1 MVNPLK
7 QKKKM
12 NYPKTINIKL
22 EQVKETTSTNDY
34 LAKLC
39 KENKAKEFYTVVAE
53 SQTNGKGQR
62 GNTWEAESGKNLTF
76 SMVLYPT
83 ALKAKEQFSLSMVA
97 ALSCHQ
103 ALGNYTDGFSIK
115 WPNDIYFGEEGMT
128 STSAQH
134 VSAMANVMVQDIK
147 QHIMG
152 LRLYQKSIRVIGD
165 AEVTVETVNNT
176 LPEIAES
183 VKRICKANALIA
195 WLREAVK
202 EREQAQKYVSDMSLD
217 DWMKKQG
224 IEKPVSPEPPQ
235 MPRINFQDYKTILDT
250 GLSVKEYNRFV
261 ELNSALAVYGEMI
274 HEKGLLTRQKSEL
287 ARIMQNPTEVK
298 ESGRDTIITRY
309 EADDAAVIDEVYTEL
324 QARYR
329 KLQAEKNG
337 IEAKFS
343 NLAMDYQTRKNDE
356 WKAAKAQYDRDLQKV
371 NSELVGIQTQM
382 KDWKKQ
388 RLEELA
394 ALKIIIPDALKPL
407 YKELK
412 VKYL

>member
-1 MVNPLK
+1 MEK
-7 QKKKM
+7 AQKRAILM
-12 NYPKTINIKL
+12 IDSEY
-22 EQVKETTSTNDY
+22 V
-34 LAKLC
+34 
-39 KENKAKEFYTVVAE
+39 F
-53 SQTNGKGQR
+53 
-62 GNTWEAESGKNLTF
+62 
-76 SMVLYPT
+76 
-83 ALKAKEQFSLSMVA
+83 
-97 ALSCHQ
+97 
-103 ALGNYTDGFSIK
+103 
-115 WPNDIYFGEEGMT
+115 NDIYFTTEEGMT

-152 LRLYQKSIRVIGD
+152 LRLYEKSIRVIGD

-298 ESGRDTIITRY
+298 ESGRDTIITTY
-309 EADDAAVIDEVYTEL
+309 KVDVNISADIDNLYTEL
-324 QARYR
+324 QSEYR

-382 KDWKKQ
+382 QDWKKQ

>member
-1 MVNPLK
+1 MEK
-7 QKKKM
+7 AQKRAILM
-12 NYPKTINIKL
+12 IDSEY
-22 EQVKETTSTNDY
+22 V
-34 LAKLC
+34 
-39 KENKAKEFYTVVAE
+39 F
-53 SQTNGKGQR
+53 
-62 GNTWEAESGKNLTF
+62 
-76 SMVLYPT
+76 
-83 ALKAKEQFSLSMVA
+83 
-97 ALSCHQ
+97 
-103 ALGNYTDGFSIK
+103 
-115 WPNDIYFGEEGMT
+115 NDIYFTTEEGMT

-217 DWMKKQG
+217 EWMKKQG
-224 IEKPVSPEPPQ
+224 IEKPAMPQPPQ
-235 MPRINFQDYKTILDT
+235 MPRINFQDYNTILDT
-250 GLSVKEYNRFV
+250 GLTVKEYNRFV

-287 ARIMQNPTEVK
+287 ARITQNPTEVK
-298 ESGRDTIITRY
+298 ESGRDTIITTY
-309 EADDAAVIDEVYTEL
+309 KVDVNISADIDNLYTEL
-324 QARYR
+324 QSEYR

-382 KDWKKQ
+382 KEWKKQ

>member
-1 MVNPLK
+1 MEK
-7 QKKKM
+7 AQKRAIL
-12 NYPKTINIKL
+12 TID
-22 EQVKETTSTNDY
+22 KEYVFN
-34 LAKLC
+34 
-39 KENKAKEFYTVVAE
+39 E
-53 SQTNGKGQR
+53 
-62 GNTWEAESGKNLTF
+62 
-76 SMVLYPT
+76 
-83 ALKAKEQFSLSMVA
+83 
-97 ALSCHQ
+97 
-103 ALGNYTDGFSIK
+103 
-115 WPNDIYFGEEGMT
+115 IYFGEEGMT

-152 LRLYQKSIRVIGD
+152 LRLYEKSIRVIGD

-202 EREQAQKYVSDMSLD
+202 ECEQAQKYVADMSLD

-224 IEKPVSPEPPQ
+224 IENPVSPEPPQ

-298 ESGRDTIITRY
+298 ESGRDTIITTY
-309 EADDAAVIDEVYTEL
+309 KVSPHMTDLDKLYTEL
-324 QARYR
+324 QSEYR

-356 WKAAKAQYDRDLQKV
+356 WKAAKAQYDRDLHKV
-371 NSELVGIQTQM
+371 SSELVDIQTQM
-382 KDWKKQ
+382 KEWKKQ

>member
-1 MVNPLK
+1 MNIMEK
-7 QKKKM
+7 AQKRAILM
-12 NYPKTINIKL
+12 IDSEY
-22 EQVKETTSTNDY
+22 V
-34 LAKLC
+34 
-39 KENKAKEFYTVVAE
+39 F
-53 SQTNGKGQR
+53 
-62 GNTWEAESGKNLTF
+62 
-76 SMVLYPT
+76 
-83 ALKAKEQFSLSMVA
+83 
-97 ALSCHQ
+97 
-103 ALGNYTDGFSIK
+103 
-115 WPNDIYFGEEGMT
+115 NDIYFTTEEGMT

-152 LRLYQKSIRVIGD
+152 LRLYEKSIRVIGD

-224 IEKPVSPEPPQ
+224 IEKPAVPQPPQ
-235 MPRINFQDYKTILDT
+235 MPRINFQDYNTILDT
-250 GLSVKEYNRFV
+250 GLTVKEYNRFV

-274 HEKGLLTRQKSEL
+274 HEKGLLTRQKNEL

-298 ESGRDTIITRY
+298 ESGRDTIITTY
-309 EADDAAVIDEVYTEL
+309 KVDVNVSVDIDKLYTEL
-324 QARYR
+324 QSEYR

-337 IEAKFS
+337 IETKFS
-343 NLAMDYQTRKNDE
+343 NLAMDYQTRKMEE

-382 KDWKKQ
+382 QEWKKQ
-388 RLEELA
+388 RMEELA
-394 ALKIIIPDALKPL
+394 ALKIIIPNDLKAL
-407 YKELK
+407 YKELQ

>member
-1 MVNPLK
+1 MEK
-7 QKKKM
+7 AQKRAILM
-12 NYPKTINIKL
+12 IDSEY
-22 EQVKETTSTNDY
+22 V
-34 LAKLC
+34 
-39 KENKAKEFYTVVAE
+39 F
-53 SQTNGKGQR
+53 
-62 GNTWEAESGKNLTF
+62 
-76 SMVLYPT
+76 
-83 ALKAKEQFSLSMVA
+83 
-97 ALSCHQ
+97 
-103 ALGNYTDGFSIK
+103 
-115 WPNDIYFGEEGMT
+115 NDIYFTTEEGMT

-298 ESGRDTIITRY
+298 ESGRDTIITTY
-309 EADDAAVIDEVYTEL
+309 KVDVNISADIDNLYTEL
-324 QARYR
+324 QSEYR

-382 KDWKKQ
+382 KEWKKQ

-394 ALKIIIPDALKPL
+394 ALKIIIPNDLKAL
-407 YKELK
+407 YKSLQ

>member
-1 MVNPLK
+1 MNIMEK
-7 QKKKM
+7 AQKRAILM
-12 NYPKTINIKL
+12 IDSEY
-22 EQVKETTSTNDY
+22 V
-34 LAKLC
+34 
-39 KENKAKEFYTVVAE
+39 F
-53 SQTNGKGQR
+53 
-62 GNTWEAESGKNLTF
+62 
-76 SMVLYPT
+76 
-83 ALKAKEQFSLSMVA
+83 
-97 ALSCHQ
+97 
-103 ALGNYTDGFSIK
+103 
-115 WPNDIYFGEEGMT
+115 NDIYFTTEEGMT

-152 LRLYQKSIRVIGD
+152 LRLYEKSIRVIGD

-176 LPEIAES
+176 LPEIADS

-224 IEKPVSPEPPQ
+224 IEKPAVPQPPQ
-235 MPRINFQDYKTILDT
+235 MPRINFQDYNTILDT
-250 GLSVKEYNRFV
+250 GLTVKEYNRFV

-298 ESGRDTIITRY
+298 ESGRDTIITTY
-309 EADDAAVIDEVYTEL
+309 KVDVNISADIDNLYTEL
-324 QARYR
+324 QSEYR

-343 NLAMDYQTRKNDE
+343 NLAMDYQTRKMDE

-382 KDWKKQ
+382 NDWKKQ

-407 YKELK
+407 CKELK

>member
-1 MVNPLK
+1 MNIMEK
-7 QKKKM
+7 AQKRAILM
-12 NYPKTINIKL
+12 IDSEY
-22 EQVKETTSTNDY
+22 V
-34 LAKLC
+34 
-39 KENKAKEFYTVVAE
+39 F
-53 SQTNGKGQR
+53 
-62 GNTWEAESGKNLTF
+62 
-76 SMVLYPT
+76 
-83 ALKAKEQFSLSMVA
+83 
-97 ALSCHQ
+97 
-103 ALGNYTDGFSIK
+103 
-115 WPNDIYFGEEGMT
+115 NDIYFGEEGMT
-128 STSAQH
+128 STSANH

-147 QHIMG
+147 NRLMG
-152 LRLYQKSIRVIGD
+152 LRLYEKSIRVIGD
-165 AEVTVETVNNT
+165 VECKVEEVNNT
-176 LPEIAES
+176 LPEISEG
-183 VKRICKANALIA
+183 VKQICKANALIA

-202 EREQAQKYVSDMSLD
+202 ERENAQTYIQNMTLD

-224 IEKPVSPEPPQ
+224 IEKPTSPVPPT
-235 MPRINFQDYKTILDT
+235 MPRINFQDYATILDT
-250 GLSVKEYNRFV
+250 GLTVKEYNRFV

-298 ESGRDTIITRY
+298 ESGRDTIITTY
-309 EADDAAVIDEVYTEL
+309 KVDVNISADIDNLYTEL
-324 QARYR
+324 QSEHR

-371 NSELVGIQTQM
+371 NSELIGIQTQM
-382 KDWKKQ
+382 KEWKKQ

>member
-1 MVNPLK
+1 MNIMEK
-7 QKKKM
+7 AQKRAILM
-12 NYPKTINIKL
+12 IDTEY
-22 EQVKETTSTNDY
+22 V
-34 LAKLC
+34 
-39 KENKAKEFYTVVAE
+39 F
-53 SQTNGKGQR
+53 
-62 GNTWEAESGKNLTF
+62 
-76 SMVLYPT
+76 
-83 ALKAKEQFSLSMVA
+83 
-97 ALSCHQ
+97 
-103 ALGNYTDGFSIK
+103 
-115 WPNDIYFGEEGMT
+115 NDIYFGEEGMT

-152 LRLYQKSIRVIGD
+152 LRLYEKSIRVIGD

-224 IEKPVSPEPPQ
+224 IEKPAVPQPPQ
-235 MPRINFQDYKTILDT
+235 MPRINFQDYNTILDT
-250 GLSVKEYNRFV
+250 GLTVKEYNRFV

-274 HEKGLLTRQKSEL
+274 HEKGLLTRQKAEL

-298 ESGRDTIITRY
+298 ESGRDTIITTY
-309 EADDAAVIDEVYTEL
+309 KVDVNISADIDNLYTEL
-324 QARYR
+324 QSEYR

-382 KDWKKQ
+382 QEWKKQ

-394 ALKIIIPDALKPL
+394 ALKIIIPDALMPL

>member
-1 MVNPLK
+1 MEK
-7 QKKKM
+7 AQKRAILM
-12 NYPKTINIKL
+12 IDSEY
-22 EQVKETTSTNDY
+22 V
-34 LAKLC
+34 
-39 KENKAKEFYTVVAE
+39 F
-53 SQTNGKGQR
+53 
-62 GNTWEAESGKNLTF
+62 
-76 SMVLYPT
+76 
-83 ALKAKEQFSLSMVA
+83 
-97 ALSCHQ
+97 
-103 ALGNYTDGFSIK
+103 
-115 WPNDIYFGEEGMT
+115 NDIYFTTEEGMT

-152 LRLYQKSIRVIGD
+152 LRLYEKSIRVIGD

-287 ARIMQNPTEVK
+287 SRIMQNPTEVK
-298 ESGRDTIITRY
+298 ESGRDTIITTY
-309 EADDAAVIDEVYTEL
+309 KVDVNISADIDNLYTEL
-324 QARYR
+324 QSEYR

-382 KDWKKQ
+382 KEWKKQ

-394 ALKIIIPDALKPL
+394 SLKIIIPDALKPL

>member
-1 MVNPLK
+1 MEK
-7 QKKKM
+7 AQKRAILM
-12 NYPKTINIKL
+12 IDSEY
-22 EQVKETTSTNDY
+22 V
-34 LAKLC
+34 
-39 KENKAKEFYTVVAE
+39 F
-53 SQTNGKGQR
+53 
-62 GNTWEAESGKNLTF
+62 
-76 SMVLYPT
+76 
-83 ALKAKEQFSLSMVA
+83 
-97 ALSCHQ
+97 
-103 ALGNYTDGFSIK
+103 
-115 WPNDIYFGEEGMT
+115 NDIYFTNEEGMT

-152 LRLYQKSIRVIGD
+152 LRLYEKSIRVIGD

-224 IEKPVSPEPPQ
+224 IEKPAVPQPPQ
-235 MPRINFQDYKTILDT
+235 MPRINFQDYNTILDT
-250 GLSVKEYNRFV
+250 GLTVKEYNRFV

-298 ESGRDTIITRY
+298 ESGRDTIITTY
-309 EADDAAVIDEVYTEL
+309 KVSPHMTDIDDLYTEL
-324 QARYR
+324 QSEYR

-382 KDWKKQ
+382 QEWKKQ

>member
-1 MVNPLK
+1 MNIMEK
-7 QKKKM
+7 AQKRAILM
-12 NYPKTINIKL
+12 IDSEY
-22 EQVKETTSTNDY
+22 V
-34 LAKLC
+34 
-39 KENKAKEFYTVVAE
+39 F
-53 SQTNGKGQR
+53 
-62 GNTWEAESGKNLTF
+62 
-76 SMVLYPT
+76 
-83 ALKAKEQFSLSMVA
+83 
-97 ALSCHQ
+97 
-103 ALGNYTDGFSIK
+103 
-115 WPNDIYFGEEGMT
+115 NDIYFGEEGMT
-128 STSAQH
+128 STSANH

-152 LRLYQKSIRVIGD
+152 LRLYEKSIRVIGD

-224 IEKPVSPEPPQ
+224 IEKPVMPQPPQ
-235 MPRINFQDYKTILDT
+235 MPRINFQDYNTILDT
-250 GLSVKEYNRFV
+250 GLTVKEYNRFV

-298 ESGRDTIITRY
+298 ESGRDTIITTY
-309 EADDAAVIDEVYTEL
+309 KVDVNISADIDNLYTEL
-324 QARYR
+324 QSEYR

-356 WKAAKAQYDRDLQKV
+356 WKAAKSQYDRDLQKV

-382 KDWKKQ
+382 QEWKKQ

>member
-1 MVNPLK
+1 MEK
-7 QKKKM
+7 AQKRAILM
-12 NYPKTINIKL
+12 IDSEY
-22 EQVKETTSTNDY
+22 V
-34 LAKLC
+34 
-39 KENKAKEFYTVVAE
+39 F
-53 SQTNGKGQR
+53 
-62 GNTWEAESGKNLTF
+62 
-76 SMVLYPT
+76 
-83 ALKAKEQFSLSMVA
+83 
-97 ALSCHQ
+97 
-103 ALGNYTDGFSIK
+103 
-115 WPNDIYFGEEGMT
+115 NDIYFTTEEGMT

-224 IEKPVSPEPPQ
+224 IEKPASPEPPQ

-298 ESGRDTIITRY
+298 ESGRDTIITTY
-309 EADDAAVIDEVYTEL
+309 KVDVNISADIDNLYTEL
-324 QARYR
+324 QSEYR

-356 WKAAKAQYDRDLQKV
+356 WKAAKAQYDRDCMAV
-371 NSELVGIQTQM
+371 NSQLVGYDAQM
-382 KDWKKQ
+382 KEWKKQ

-394 ALKIIIPDALKPL
+394 ALKIIIPNDLKAL
-407 YKELK
+407 YKELQ

>member
-1 MVNPLK
+1 MEK
-7 QKKKM
+7 AQKRAILM
-12 NYPKTINIKL
+12 IDSEY
-22 EQVKETTSTNDY
+22 V
-34 LAKLC
+34 
-39 KENKAKEFYTVVAE
+39 F
-53 SQTNGKGQR
+53 
-62 GNTWEAESGKNLTF
+62 
-76 SMVLYPT
+76 
-83 ALKAKEQFSLSMVA
+83 
-97 ALSCHQ
+97 
-103 ALGNYTDGFSIK
+103 
-115 WPNDIYFGEEGMT
+115 NDIYFTTEEGMT

-152 LRLYQKSIRVIGD
+152 LRLYEKSIRVIGD

-224 IEKPVSPEPPQ
+224 IEKPAVPQPPQ
-235 MPRINFQDYKTILDT
+235 MPRINFQDYNTILDT
-250 GLSVKEYNRFV
+250 GLTVKEYNRFV

-298 ESGRDTIITRY
+298 ESGRDTIITTY
-309 EADDAAVIDEVYTEL
+309 KVDVNISADIDNLYTEL
-324 QARYR
+324 QSEYR

-343 NLAMDYQTRKNDE
+343 NLAMDYQTRKMDE

-382 KDWKKQ
+382 NDWKKQ

>member
-1 MVNPLK
+1 MEK
-7 QKKKM
+7 AQKRAILM
-12 NYPKTINIKL
+12 IDSEY
-22 EQVKETTSTNDY
+22 V
-34 LAKLC
+34 
-39 KENKAKEFYTVVAE
+39 F
-53 SQTNGKGQR
+53 
-62 GNTWEAESGKNLTF
+62 
-76 SMVLYPT
+76 
-83 ALKAKEQFSLSMVA
+83 
-97 ALSCHQ
+97 
-103 ALGNYTDGFSIK
+103 
-115 WPNDIYFGEEGMT
+115 NDIYFTTEEGMT

-152 LRLYQKSIRVIGD
+152 LRLYEKSIRVIGD
-165 AEVTVETVNNT
+165 SEVTVETVNNT

-224 IEKPVSPEPPQ
+224 IEKSAVPQPPQ
-235 MPRINFQDYKTILDT
+235 MPRINFQDYNTILDT
-250 GLSVKEYNRFV
+250 GLTVKEYNRFV

-298 ESGRDTIITRY
+298 ESGRDTIITTY
-309 EADDAAVIDEVYTEL
+309 KVSPHMTDIDNLYTEL
-324 QARYR
+324 QSEYR

-343 NLAMDYQTRKNDE
+343 NLAMDYQTRKMDE

-382 KDWKKQ
+382 NDWKKQ

>member
-1 MVNPLK
+1 MEK
-7 QKKKM
+7 AQKRAILM
-12 NYPKTINIKL
+12 IDSEY
-22 EQVKETTSTNDY
+22 V
-34 LAKLC
+34 
-39 KENKAKEFYTVVAE
+39 F
-53 SQTNGKGQR
+53 
-62 GNTWEAESGKNLTF
+62 
-76 SMVLYPT
+76 
-83 ALKAKEQFSLSMVA
+83 
-97 ALSCHQ
+97 
-103 ALGNYTDGFSIK
+103 
-115 WPNDIYFGEEGMT
+115 NDIYFTNDEGMT

-152 LRLYQKSIRVIGD
+152 LRLYVKSIRVIGD

-224 IEKPVSPEPPQ
+224 IEKPAVPQPPQ
-235 MPRINFQDYKTILDT
+235 MPHINFQDYNTILDT
-250 GLSVKEYNRFV
+250 GLTVKEYNRFV

-298 ESGRDTIITRY
+298 ESGRDTIITTY
-309 EADDAAVIDEVYTEL
+309 KVDVNISTDIDNLYTEL
-324 QARYR
+324 QSEYR

-343 NLAMDYQTRKNDE
+343 NLAMDYQTRKMDE

-382 KDWKKQ
+382 NDWKKQ

>member
-1 MVNPLK
+1 MEK
-7 QKKKM
+7 AQKRAILM
-12 NYPKTINIKL
+12 IDSEY
-22 EQVKETTSTNDY
+22 V
-34 LAKLC
+34 
-39 KENKAKEFYTVVAE
+39 F
-53 SQTNGKGQR
+53 
-62 GNTWEAESGKNLTF
+62 
-76 SMVLYPT
+76 
-83 ALKAKEQFSLSMVA
+83 
-97 ALSCHQ
+97 
-103 ALGNYTDGFSIK
+103 
-115 WPNDIYFGEEGMT
+115 NDIYFTTEEGMT

-152 LRLYQKSIRVIGD
+152 LRLYEKSIRVIGD

-202 EREQAQKYVSDMSLD
+202 EREQAQKYVSDMTLD

-224 IEKPVSPEPPQ
+224 IEKPASPEPPQ

-274 HEKGLLTRQKSEL
+274 HDKGLLTRQKNEL

-298 ESGRDTIITRY
+298 ESGRDTIITTY
-309 EADDAAVIDEVYTEL
+309 KVDVNIGVDLDKLYTEL
-324 QARYR
+324 QSEYR

-343 NLAMDYQTRKNDE
+343 NMAMAYQTRKMEE
-356 WKAAKAQYDRDLQKV
+356 WKAVKSQYDRDLIRV
-371 NSELVGIQTQM
+371 NSELVGIQTRMQE
-382 KDWKKQ
+382 WKKQ

-394 ALKIIIPDALKPL
+394 ALKIIIPNDLKAL
-407 YKELK
+407 YKSLQ

>member
-1 MVNPLK
+1 MNIMEK
-7 QKKKM
+7 AQKRAIL
-12 NYPKTINIKL
+12 TID
-22 EQVKETTSTNDY
+22 KEY
-34 LAKLC
+34 V
-39 KENKAKEFYTVVAE
+39 F
-53 SQTNGKGQR
+53 
-62 GNTWEAESGKNLTF
+62 
-76 SMVLYPT
+76 
-83 ALKAKEQFSLSMVA
+83 
-97 ALSCHQ
+97 
-103 ALGNYTDGFSIK
+103 
-115 WPNDIYFGEEGMT
+115 NDIYFGEEGMT

-152 LRLYQKSIRVIGD
+152 LRLYEKSIRVIGD

-224 IEKPVSPEPPQ
+224 IEKPAVPQPPQ
-235 MPRINFQDYKTILDT
+235 MPRINFQDYNTILDT

-298 ESGRDTIITRY
+298 ESGRDTIITTY
-309 EADDAAVIDEVYTEL
+309 KVDVNISADIDNLYTEL
-324 QARYR
+324 QSEYR
-329 KLQAEKNG
+329 KFQAEKNG

-343 NLAMDYQTRKNDE
+343 NLAMDYQTRKMDE

-382 KDWKKQ
+382 NDWKKQ

-407 YKELK
+407 YRELK